1 MEYIRHYVANLF
13 SDIFKDHKKKLQPKE
28 MADIENETGFTENQI
43 ERLYSRFVSLD
54 KGNYGFLTREDFMR
68 IPELAINPI
77 GDLIISSFFPER
89 SNSITFPQFL
99 HVLVH
104 FQQIG
109 NRNGEGLTSRMK
121 KLRFAFNVFDQSCD
135 GYITK
140 DELLSVLQMMVGSF
154 VDEKEISDVAERIML
169 EADADRESGLSFDK
183 FCNALAKTD
192 VEKKL
197 SIKFLD

>member
-28 MADIENETGFTENQI
+28 MADIEKETGFTENQI

-169 EADADRESGLSFDK
+169 EADADRERGLSFDK